1 MKERGD
7 GDDEGDDGR
16 DECNL
21 AEIYYMYDIY
31 YTSNLSRLYYI
42 TYTKT

>member
-21 AEIYYMYDIY
+21 AEIYYVRHI
-31 YTSNLSRLYYI
+31 LY
-42 TYTKT
+42 